1 MSKEYVISGHSDET
15 TETFVIPY
23 NISLVFYANLGE
35 TCLVPHNKESLDL
48 VINSMK
54 YGQFELYRQGDTI
67 QNYHI
72 TFNQK
77 QFEGIA
83 LIQNQNNL
91 LNYDFLP
98 LNEGLNSLKD
108 MCNFIQKKNNRAD
121 TIVYCVFC
129 RGSKMEFEDYNFG
142 DFNDQDIDK
151 YLSDNNNDNDF
162 LDLLADDMDMTTP
175 PSQSQDVSFGGK
187 RKQKKTNKRTKRK
200 LKIKKHIKKKSRKN
214 KYIRNNLKA
223 FK

>member
-23 NISLVFYANLGE
+23 NVSLVFYANLGE
-35 TCLVPHNKESLDL
+35 TCMVPHNKDSLDL
-48 VINSMK
+48 VVNSMK

-72 TFNQK
+72 TFNKK
-77 QFEGIA
+77 QYEGIA
-83 LIQNQNNL
+83 LMQNNPDGL

-98 LNEGLNSLKD
+98 TQENVNTLKD
-108 MCNFIQKKNNRAD
+108 MCNFIQKSNNRAN
-121 TIVYCVFC
+121 TLVYCVFC

-151 YLSDNNNDNDF
+151 YLSDNDTEF
-162 LDLLADDMDMTTP
+162 YDLLAEDTN
-175 PSQSQDVSFGGK
+175 PSPVVGGK
-187 RKQKKTNKRTKRK
+187 KYKTNNKSSKKRKKTNKKHKK
-200 LKIKKHIKKKSRKN
+200 LNKNIKKTKSKK
-214 KYIRNNLKA
+214 
-223 FK
+223 